1 MPPLDADAFLNHL
14 RATFRLEADEH
25 LRAISAL
32 LRELEHPVSA
42 ERGRQAVEA
51 LFREAHSLKGA
62 ARAVNLADV
71 EAVCADLETRFAKL
85 KREEASPTPAV
96 VEALALRTDELA
108 GLLAAEAAARVA
120 PASQAGFVAAG
131 AALPLPPVSRA
142 GSQGTTPENPAQAG
156 DLPIAT
162 LPSAAKGDAPDAERP
177 VPRHAR
183 MEPARS
189 AAETVRIP
197 AARLGAVLVQA
208 EELLAFKVGAGQLA
222 AELRAVCA
230 ELSAWRKAWSRT
242 ARDVRALRRAS
253 ERNANGTSVG
263 GAVRPYGIGTIRVQ
277 PGPTVD
283 RVLDAVER
291 DEHHVKAL
299 CDRVNALQRMAERER
314 RTLGGLADALRDDV
328 KQMLVQPFGVVF
340 ELLPR
345 LVRDLARDSGKE
357 VELRID
363 GEAIE
368 IDRRILE
375 QLKDPLIHL
384 VRNAVDHG
392 IEAPDER
399 VRRGKGARGR
409 IHVAVLSKEGNRV
422 ELRIADDGA
431 GIDARKVAAAAV
443 ALGLVTPADGDALPD
458 DAARAL
464 VYASGLSTSPAL
476 TGISGRGLG
485 LAIVREK
492 IEKLGGSIAIESPA
506 EGGTAFRI
514 VLPTSLANFHGLL
527 VGVGD
532 RQFLIPVRDVE
543 RVARIS
549 ASSVRTAGNRDAI
562 ELGGTALSLVRLADV
577 LGVPSAPRGRDARHL
592 CVVLLASEGQRI
604 AFAVDAVLGDQEVL
618 VKGLGPQLRRVR
630 NVAGATVLGAGRVV
644 PILSVPDLMKSAL
657 AAAALSQAWTD
668 AAPNDAGAERS
679 PEPVAADPGASAPAV
694 RAGASAGPDD
704 KHARLSLLVV
714 EDSVTS
720 RTLLKNILESSG
732 YDVVTAVD
740 GVDALTALHTGR
752 FDLVVSDVE
761 MPRMDGFAL
770 TERIRQDR
778 KLADLPVVLVTALA
792 SREHRERGVEA
803 GANAYVVKSSFD
815 QSDLLAVIRR
825 LT

>member
-32 LRELEHPVSA
+32 LRELEQPVSA

-62 ARAVNLADV
+62 ARAVNLA
-71 EAVCADLETRFAKL
+71 EIEGVCADLETRLAKL
-85 KREEASPTPAV
+85 KREEASPTPAF

-108 GLLAAEAAARVA
+108 GLLAADAAAPFA
-120 PASQAGFVAAG
+120 PLSQAGFGAAG
-131 AALPLPPVSRA
+131 PALRSPPSGPADLQGAARGNQPAPS
-142 GSQGTTPENPAQAG
+142 PAQTPAVMG
-156 DLPIAT
+156 E
-162 LPSAAKGDAPDAERP
+162 AAHAERP
-177 VPRHAR
+177 TAGRVQV
-183 MEPARS
+183 EPAPS
-189 AAETVRIP
+189 AGETVRVP

-222 AELRAVCA
+222 AELRAVGT
-230 ELSAWRKAWSRT
+230 ELSAWRKTWSRT
-242 ARDVRALRRAS
+242 ARDVRALRRANA
-253 ERNANGTSVG
+253 RNANGN
-263 GAVRPYGIGTIRVQ
+263 GAARAARSHGSGAIPSER
-277 PGPTVD
+277 GPTVD
-283 RVLDAVER
+283 GVLDAVER
-291 DEHHVKAL
+291 DEHYVKAL
-299 CDRVNALQRMAERER
+299 CDRLKALQRVAERER
-314 RTLGGLADALRDDV
+314 RTLAGLADALRDDV

-345 LVRDLARDSGKE
+345 LVRDLARDSGKQA
-357 VELRID
+357 ELRID

-409 IHVAVLSKEGNRV
+409 IHVAVLSKEGNRI

-443 ALGLVTPADGDALPD
+443 ALGLVTPADADALPD

-464 VYASGLSTSPAL
+464 VYASGLSTSPVL

-532 RQFLIPVRDVE
+532 RQFVIPVRDVE

-592 CVVLLASEGQRI
+592 CVVLLASEGRRI

-657 AAAALSQAWTD
+657 AAAALSPMPTQRAKG
-668 AAPNDAGAERS
+668 AGADGSAES
-679 PEPVAADPGASAPAV
+679 VAAGPSESATGAHPAASV
-694 RAGASAGPDD
+694 GADD
-704 KHARLSLLVV
+704 KQGRLSLLVV

-778 KLADLPVVLVTALA
+778 KLADLPVVLVTALG

-803 GANAYVVKSSFD
+803 GANAYVVKSTFD

>member
-1 MPPLDADAFLNHL
+1 MPPLDSDAFLNHL

-32 LRELEHPVSA
+32 LRELEQPVSG
-42 ERGRQAVEA
+42 ERGRQAVET

-71 EAVCADLETRFAKL
+71 EAVCADLETRLAKL
-85 KREEASPTPAV
+85 KREEASPTPAF

-108 GLLAAEAAARVA
+108 RLVAADAAVPVA

-131 AALPLPPVSRA
+131 LALRSPPASPTDTE
-142 GSQGTTPENPAQAG
+142 GTTPG
-156 DLPIAT
+156 DLERSADTPAAT
-162 LPSAAKGDAPDAERP
+162 QPAVKGGVADAERP
-177 VPRHAR
+177 TAGRAPRDA
-183 MEPARS
+183 AWS
-189 AAETVRIP
+189 AGETVRIP
-197 AARLGAVLVQA
+197 AARLAAVLVQA

-222 AELRAVCA
+222 AELRAVSA
-230 ELSAWRKAWSRT
+230 ELTAWRKAWSRT
-242 ARDVRALRRAS
+242 AREVRALRRAS
-253 ERNANGTSVG
+253 DRNANGTKADGEARSHQ
-263 GAVRPYGIGTIRVQ
+263 IGTV
-277 PGPTVD
+277 PGQRMPTID
-283 RVLDAVER
+283 AVLDAVER
-291 DEHHVKAL
+291 DEHYVKAL
-299 CDRVNALQRMAERER
+299 CDRLNGLQRVAEREQ
-314 RTLGGLADALRDDV
+314 RTLGGLADAMQDDV
-328 KQMLVQPFGVVF
+328 KQMLLQPFGVVF

-345 LVRDLARDSGKE
+345 LARDLARDSGKE
-357 VELRID
+357 AELRID

-392 IEAPDER
+392 IEAPAER

-409 IHVAVLSKEGNRV
+409 IHVAVVSKEGNRV
-422 ELRIADDGA
+422 ELRITDDGA

-443 ALGLVTPADGDALPD
+443 ALGLVTPAEADALPD
-458 DAARAL
+458 AAACAL
-464 VYASGLSTSPAL
+464 VYASGLSTSPVL

-514 VLPTSLANFHGLL
+514 VLPTSLANFRGLL

-532 RQFLIPVRDVE
+532 SRFVIPTRDVE
-543 RVARIS
+543 RVARIG

-562 ELGGTALSLVRLADV
+562 ELGGEALSLVRLADV
-577 LGVPSAPRGRDARHL
+577 LGVPSAPASRDARHL
-592 CVVLLASEGQRI
+592 CVAVLASEGRRI
-604 AFAVDAVLGDQEVL
+604 ALAVDAVLGDQEVL

-657 AAAALSQAWTD
+657 ADAAL
-668 AAPNDAGAERS
+668 APPPDTATKGAGASRTSGSAEAGS
-679 PEPVAADPGASAPAV
+679 GASASTLRTA
-694 RAGASAGPDD
+694 ALAAPDD
-704 KHARLSLLVV
+704 KQARLSLLVV

-732 YDVVTAVD
+732 YDVATAVD

-770 TERIRQDR
+770 TQWIRQDR